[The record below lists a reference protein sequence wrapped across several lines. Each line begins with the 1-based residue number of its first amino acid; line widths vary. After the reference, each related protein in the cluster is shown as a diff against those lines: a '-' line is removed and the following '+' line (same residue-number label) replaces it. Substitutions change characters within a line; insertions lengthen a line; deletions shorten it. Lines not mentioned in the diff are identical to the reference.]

1 VSKSRSSLLKYTN
14 MLSPK
19 FVYYEEPDLALCPV
33 TWFLSHAF
41 TDGAFEDVTSYT
53 EMKEK
58 EIPLGST
65 QYVFKYK
72 TSLIDL
78 PIMRGVTPSGAIS
91 ETKIW
96 TYTCFSKQLKGL
108 GQRAGYRDTLSS
120 YCFRRGYA
128 NAIEG
133 MTTISVA

>member
-1 VSKSRSSLLKYTN
+1 MYVN

-19 FVYYEEPDLALCPV
+19 FVYYEESDLALCPV
-33 TWFLSHAF
+33 TWFLSHAL
-41 TDGAFEDVTSYT
+41 TDGVFKDVTSYA

-58 EIPLGST
+58 KIPPGST
-65 QYVFKYK
+65 QYVFQYK
-72 TSLIDL
+72 TSLSDL

-96 TYTCFSKQLKGL
+96 TYNCFSKQIKGL

-133 MTTISVA
+133 MSTTSFA